1 MPELP
6 EVETIKR
13 GLEDSLKG
21 QTIKEVEILWSKSMP
36 VDRLD
41 IEKLIIDTKVI
52 NIRRRG
58 KVLIIDLSSEYSLLI
73 HLKMTGQVVLDIPK
87 SQDGSRFGG
96 GHPTKSLMAKL
107 PDNSTRVIIDLSR
120 GHRLFFND
128 QRKFGWIK
136 LIKTKDIDKQ
146 QLLRSM
152 GPEPLDKNYTLDSF
166 SSSLR
171 KTSRA
176 IKAAI
181 LDQSVIAGVGNIYAD
196 ESLHM
201 AKIHPLRKANS
212 LSSTEIERLYSAIPL
227 IMETSLN
234 YGGTS
239 FTNYVNANGL
249 KGNYLDNAR
258 VFRREGE
265 LCDECG
271 GIITKIRVA
280 GRGTH
285 LCSNCQTI

>member
-21 QTIKEVEILWSKSMP
+21 QIIKEVNILWPKSML

-41 IEKLIIDTKVI
+41 IEKLVLGAEVTD
-52 NIRRRG
+52 IRRRG
-58 KVLIIDLSSEYSLLI
+58 KVLIIDLDSKYSLLI
-73 HLKMTGQVVLDIPK
+73 HLKMTGQVVLDMNK
-87 SQDGSRFGG
+87 SQASSRFGG

-107 PDNSTRVIIDLSR
+107 PDNSTRVVVGLSG
-120 GHRLFFND
+120 GHKLFFND

-136 LIKTKDIDKQ
+136 LIKTKDINKQ

-152 GPEPLDKNYTLDSF
+152 GPEPLSKDYNLEAF
-166 SSSLR
+166 SSSL
-171 KTSRA
+171 KNTSRV
-176 IKAAI
+176 IKAVI
-181 LDQSVIAGVGNIYAD
+181 LDQSVVAGVGNIYAD

-212 LSSTEIERLYSAIPL
+212 LSLGEIEGLYNAIPV
-227 IMETSLN
+227 IMEMSLN

-249 KGNYLDNAR
+249 KGDYLDNAR

-271 GIITKIRVA
+271 SVITKIRVA
-280 GRGTH
+280 SRGTH
-285 LCSNCQTI
+285 LCPDCQAL